1 MSKSSRRRMY
11 YSLMAP
17 VLLSVDA
24 DTGALYIRVRFGEVR
39 ETIEDAA
46 KILVDIGERGDIIG
60 IEILTTNEK
69 ILKAVD
75 KTLWKDA

>member
-1 MSKSSRRRMY
+1 MY